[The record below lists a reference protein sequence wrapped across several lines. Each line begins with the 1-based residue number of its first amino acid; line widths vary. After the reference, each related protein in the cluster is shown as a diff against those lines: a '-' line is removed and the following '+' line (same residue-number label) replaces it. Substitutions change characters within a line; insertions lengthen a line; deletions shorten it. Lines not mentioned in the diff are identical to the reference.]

1 MCGSCASE
9 IPFDISGIR
18 SIIQVTVL
26 RGGGLRAAGCCR
38 MITSGGLFCSKSR
51 YCLYAE
57 AVPAA
62 GIGPDFHAMIYIG
75 RRKLLS
81 LAIYAVIA
89 SSCDS
94 VIASVSF
101 RFIVGKCCSSN
112 SFGSLA
118 FSLTFCASEL
128 SCRLMYSNVSASD
141 RNSLGCL

>member
-1 MCGSCASE
+1 
-9 IPFDISGIR
+9 
-18 SIIQVTVL
+18 
-26 RGGGLRAAGCCR
+26 

-51 YCLYAE
+51 YSLYAE

-62 GIGPDFHAMIYIG
+62 GIGHDFHAMIYIG

-81 LAIYAVIA
+81 PAISVVIA

-101 RFIVGKCCSSN
+101 RFIVDKCCSSN

-118 FSLTFCASEL
+118 FSHLLRQRTV
-128 SCRLMYSNVSASD
+128 MPSD
-141 RNSLGCL
+141 VFKCIYKRQKQSGLFMIG